1 MGRKSR
7 AGERREELLDAFER
21 CIVQYGLEGTSLE
34 QVADEAGMT
43 RSIIRHYIGNRDE
56 LVDALIERIIAQY
69 AGQLETAYADVP
81 PEQAVGYTLDM
92 MFSGEQLLDPRDTI
106 IITVLMTAKERYP
119 QAKKLLVAMF
129 EAMIDSF
136 GADLERSYPQAP
148 PGRCRQIAYAVICMA
163 EMHES
168 LMWLGMDR
176 GYNAAAR
183 AAAETLI
190 GTLAYS

>member
-1 MGRKSR
+1 MGRKSM
-7 AGERREELLDAFER
+7 AGERRDELLNAFER
-21 CIVQYGLEGTSLE
+21 CIVKYGLEGASLE
-34 QVADEAGMT
+34 QIADEAGMT

-69 AGQLETAYADVP
+69 AGQLEAAYADVP
-81 PEQAVGYTLDM
+81 ADHVVRHTLDV
-92 MFSGEQLLDPRDTI
+92 MFSGEQLLDPRDTVV
-106 IITVLMTAKERYP
+106 ITVLMTAKDRYP

-136 GADLERSYPQAP
+136 AADLGQSYPQAP
-148 PGRCRQIAYAVICMA
+148 AERCRQIAYAVICMA

-176 GYNAAAR
+176 GYNAAGR
-183 AAAETLI
+183 AAAEALLRTLE
-190 GTLAYS
+190 